1 MIIKFKPNASKESV
15 QQVLDF
21 VKQHGLDLDVSIGK
35 EVTLVGV
42 IGDTRGLPKQTL
54 EFMPAVE
61 KIIPITKEYK
71 LASRDFHP
79 ENTVVKVNGLEI
91 GAEQLVVM
99 AGPCAIESE
108 EQLLS
113 IAHEV
118 KDAGATVLR
127 ASAFKP
133 RSSPYDFQ
141 GMGEEGLKL
150 LRKAKQETGLV
161 TETEVLDI
169 RDVELVAKYVDILRV
184 GARNMQNFD
193 LLREVGKTNKPVI
206 LKNGISSTLKEFLLA
221 AEYILAEGNRN
232 VILCSRGIRTFETAT
247 RFTLDVATVPVLQRE
262 SHLPVIVD
270 PSHAAGKRE
279 LVQPLARAAVAA
291 GANGLLVEVHN
302 QPEHALCDGKQ
313 ALLPSDF
320 RQLMKDLRV
329 IAPVTGKRL

>member
-1 MIIKFKPNASKESV
+1 MIIKFKPNASKQSV

-21 VKQHGLDLDVSIGK
+21 VQQHGLDVDVSIGK
-35 EVTLVGV
+35 EATLVGV
-42 IGDTRGLPKQTL
+42 IGDTRGLPKQVL
-54 EFMPAVE
+54 ELMPAVE
-61 KIIPITKEYK
+61 KIIPILKEYK
-71 LASRDFHP
+71 LASREFHP

-91 GAEQLVVM
+91 GSEQLVVM

-133 RSSPYDFQ
+133 RTSPYDFQ

-206 LKNGISSTLKEFLLA
+206 LKNGIASTLKEFLLA

-313 ALLPSDF
+313 ALLPQDF
-320 RQLMKDLRV
+320 RQLMADLRV
-329 IAPVTGKRL
+329 IAPVVGKRL

>member
-1 MIIKFKPNASKESV
+1 
-15 QQVLDF
+15 
-21 VKQHGLDLDVSIGK
+21 
-35 EVTLVGV
+35 
-42 IGDTRGLPKQTL
+42 
-54 EFMPAVE
+54 
-61 KIIPITKEYK
+61 
-71 LASRDFHP
+71 
-79 ENTVVKVNGLEI
+79 
-91 GAEQLVVM
+91 
-99 AGPCAIESE
+99 
-108 EQLLS
+108 
-113 IAHEV
+113 
-118 KDAGATVLR
+118 
-127 ASAFKP
+127 
-133 RSSPYDFQ
+133 
-141 GMGEEGLKL
+141 MGEEGLKL

-206 LKNGISSTLKEFLLA
+206 LKNGISSTIKEFLLA

-247 RFTLDVATVPVLQRE
+247 RFTLDVATVSVLQRE

-313 ALLPSDF
+313 ALLPQDF

-329 IAPVTGKRL
+329 IAPVVGKRL